1 MRAAGF
7 QPDLDNDDRIDP
19 SKYKDPKKNPA
30 YKLLGKFFPDPR
42 QAALAVGKI
51 FYFFFFS
58 AFGSLFPLMGV
69 YFKQLGMTKNGSVY
83 DERSW

>member
-7 QPDLDNDDRIDP
+7 QPDLDDDDRVDP
-19 SKYKDPKKNPA
+19 SKYKDPKGGTIA
-30 YKLLGKFFPDPR
+30 FKLLGRFFPDPR
-42 QAALAVGKI
+42 QAALFVGKV

-69 YFKQLGMTKNGSVY
+69 YFKQLGNDTQNITISFA
-83 DERSW
+83 